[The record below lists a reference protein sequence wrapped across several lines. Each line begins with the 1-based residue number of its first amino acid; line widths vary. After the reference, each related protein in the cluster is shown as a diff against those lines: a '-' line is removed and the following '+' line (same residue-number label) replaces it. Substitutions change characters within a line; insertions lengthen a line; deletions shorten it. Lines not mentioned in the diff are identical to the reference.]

1 MIKIEKKGDTI
12 NIRAIGG
19 SETLVK
25 ELRHATGVILN
36 SLIRDDM
43 TEAEMEDFWT
53 GWVKLCRME
62 MQEIREKQKSNDNS
76 LRQKL
81 YQRKPFPWEMSN

>member
-12 NIRAIGG
+12 NIRAIGA
-19 SETLVK
+19 SETLIK
-25 ELRHATGVILN
+25 ELGHATGAILN
-36 SLIRDDM
+36 SLVRDDM

-53 GWVKLCRME
+53 EWVKLCRME
-62 MQEIREKQKSNDNS
+62 MQEIREKQKSNDKN

-81 YQRKPFPWEMSN
+81 YQRKPFPWERSN